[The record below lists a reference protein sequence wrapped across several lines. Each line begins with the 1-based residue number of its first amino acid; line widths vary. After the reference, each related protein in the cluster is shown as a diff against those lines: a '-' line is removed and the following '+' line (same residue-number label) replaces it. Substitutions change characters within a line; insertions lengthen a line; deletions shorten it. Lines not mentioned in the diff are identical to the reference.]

1 MCRADGVKAVF
12 PITYVFL
19 EVVECIEFK
28 TQSI

>member
-1 MCRADGVKAVF
+1 MCRADGVKSVF
-12 PITYVFL
+12 TYVFL